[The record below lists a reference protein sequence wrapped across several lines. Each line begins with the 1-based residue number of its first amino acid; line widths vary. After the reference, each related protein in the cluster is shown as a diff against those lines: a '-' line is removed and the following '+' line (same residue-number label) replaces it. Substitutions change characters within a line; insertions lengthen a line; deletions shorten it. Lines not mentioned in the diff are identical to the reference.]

1 MKKINLLLGMVAATC
16 LATAGCSKSEKTP
29 PAPTMNGVTVDLPK
43 FNAAFEN
50 ASTDLKRQAAEV
62 GFNIRYLKY
71 EEALMSLDKLSNDTT
86 LNADQKQVVGLM
98 IEEVKKL
105 AGAGGGAAPAQ

>member
-1 MKKINLLLGMVAATC
+1 MRIHNLLLGLAAATV
-16 LATAGCSKSEKTP
+16 LVTGGCSKSEKTP
-29 PAPTMNGVTVDLPK
+29 SAPTMNGVTVDMPK

-50 ASTDLKRQAAEV
+50 ASMELKRAATEV
-62 GFNIRYLKY
+62 GMNIRYTKY
-71 EEALMSLDKLSNDTT
+71 EEALMSLDKLSNDPS

-105 AGAGGGAAPAQ
+105 AGATPAAAPAQ